1 MGVVSFVNTDPSK
14 YNYCKLLGIN
24 FLVGARGSQFSV
36 MECFSIDCRK
46 IVIKPIATVSWL
58 VLV

>member
-1 MGVVSFVNTDPSK
+1 MVSFVNTNPSK

-24 FLVGARGSQFSV
+24 FLVGARGGQFSI

-46 IVIKPIATVSWL
+46 IVIKPIATVS
-58 VLV
+58 